1 MASGYKVRLPDG
13 SEIGPL
19 SVEELKDW
27 LARGSIGRD
36 SPVLRPNGSR
46 WAPLREVVKLQGLAV
61 PGSGAGGPSPELLRA
76 VRALSPQAARAQ
88 ARGRVAA
95 LPEAASEEPTPRWRV
110 VLGGVL
116 LLIGAAGAL
125 VLLLRPQHWL
135 PALAETPWG
144 PLALGQL
151 ALGLLLVTGREVG
164 RKLAR
169 AFLVVAALGIF
180 PVAGVLFAQKVPLQ
194 ALGVVAC
201 ALTLLLGLV
210 LLLARGWLPAWQV
223 GLRLLLV
230 LGAGYGVARLGLVA
244 ERADSAQVREAAR
257 PDRSLHDAARGARL
271 TLPAGWVALQPT
283 QALLPAPPGSW
294 AVLAEPRRGGRALV
308 VVETAG
314 APLGADELLTRALA
328 APRLQGRAELERGD
342 ARLGALPGRRARSR
356 YLQDGQPLLDLTLAA
371 SDGDASWTLSAW
383 IPDDGSRQ
391 AAQELE
397 SLVAG
402 FSLDG
407 LGAARQ
413 AALLTRLTADL
424 PFLGGTACQRVL
436 AGTGAADQATPRVLR
451 RGLELARWGRGG
463 LSPAEAQ
470 ELDGLTI
477 TALQSLDKAE
487 RQRVTSYLARVGAG
501 EAIEAG
507 DDVAVAPL
515 LKRAWLTLSDGSL
528 ARLQVLYEKA
538 IRAALEPADGA

>member
-1 MASGYKVRLPDG
+1 M
-13 SEIGPL
+13 
-19 SVEELKDW
+19 
-27 LARGSIGRD
+27 
-36 SPVLRPNGSR
+36 
-46 WAPLREVVKLQGLAV
+46 
-61 PGSGAGGPSPELLRA
+61 
-76 VRALSPQAARAQ
+76 
-88 ARGRVAA
+88 
-95 LPEAASEEPTPRWRV
+95 
-110 VLGGVL
+110 LGGVL

-169 AFLVVAALGIF
+169 AFLVVAALGLF

-230 LGAGYGVARLGLVA
+230 LGAGYGLVRLGVVA
-244 ERADSAQVREAAR
+244 ERSDAAQVREAAR

-271 TLPAGWVALQPT
+271 TLPAGWVALQRT
-283 QALLPAPPGSW
+283 QALVPAPPGSW

-308 VVETAG
+308 VLETAG
-314 APLGADELLTRALA
+314 APLSADELLTRALA
-328 APRLQGRAELERGD
+328 VPRLQGRTELERGD
-342 ARLGALPGRRARSR
+342 AQLGALHGRRARSR
-356 YLQDGQPLLDLTLAA
+356 YLQDGQPLLDLTLAT
-371 SDGDASWTLSAW
+371 SDGDVSWTLSAW

-397 SLVAG
+397 SLVGA

-407 LGAARQ
+407 LGATRQ
-413 AALLTRLTADL
+413 AALLTRLTGDL
-424 PFLGGTACQRVL
+424 PFLGRTACQRVL
-436 AGTGAADQATPRVLR
+436 AGASASAQAAPSVLR
-451 RGLELARWGRGG
+451 RGLELARRGRGG

-470 ELDGLTI
+470 ELDVLT
-477 TALQSLDKAE
+477 ASAASSLDKAE
-487 RQRVTSYLARVGAG
+487 RQRVSAYLARVGAG
-501 EAIEAG
+501 EAVEAG

-515 LKRAWLTLSDGSL
+515 LKRAWLSLSDAAL

-538 IRAALEPADGA
+538 IRAALETPGPG